1 MNKRLPCPGNFL
13 IYKIEIGGWT
23 RCKAITRNPDTQAK
37 SRPQLL
43 PVPSEKMLPKV
54 VTCSLLLLSV
64 LWIDVALAGS
74 SFLSPEHPK
83 TQRKESKKPPAKLQP
98 RDVED
103 SFSQPEG
110 VEKGLEI
117 QFNAPFDIG
126 IKVAEAQYQQYGR
139 TLEKVLQEILS
150 EENQGNTGE
159 N

>member
-1 MNKRLPCPGNFL
+1 
-13 IYKIEIGGWT
+13 
-23 RCKAITRNPDTQAK
+23 
-37 SRPQLL
+37 
-43 PVPSEKMLPKV
+43 MLPKV
-54 VTCSLLLLSV
+54 AICSLLLLSV

-83 TQRKESKKPPAKLQP
+83 TQRKESKKPPARLPP

-103 SFSQPEG
+103 AFSQPEG

-139 TLEKVLQEILS
+139 ALEKVLQEILL
-150 EENQGNTGE
+150 EENQDEEAETI
-159 N
+159 